1 MKKSNV
7 LKLSAASLVAISLMG
22 CAPMNN
28 NVRVK
33 YQPDSYVSVDRIAAY
48 RAEKAK
54 EKAQLDA
61 AIQEIRPSQT
71 AVLSSYG
78 FSQNPK
84 VIAAYN
90 NYEAGKSDVVVT
102 SPGFV
107 TYPYDAYSH
116 PVITCAPLR
125 VCTIQLEKGEHINS
139 IQMGDTARWLVTT
152 FLTGP
157 NEADGSESVAFK
169 PKVATSGIKTDL
181 IIATDRRTYTLGLL
195 SDPNS
200 QTHIVNF
207 YYPED
212 TLKKINE
219 AAMSR
224 ILKNNNSESV
234 SSSQS
239 SGFST
244 KGTVVNTE
252 DIHTNYIITGDKPA
266 WEKGMQVY
274 DDGIK
279 TFIRMPK
286 ITDRMSLPV
295 VWVLTSSG
303 DKEPTNANYQHPYFI
318 LNGLYQDIYLKSGV
332 GKNKVEVTIHNQ
344 NITTS

>member
-1 MKKSNV
+1 MKRINV
-7 LKLSAASLVAISLMG
+7 LKLSVVSLATISLIG
-22 CAPMNN
+22 CAPMDN
-28 NVRVK
+28 NVKVK
-33 YQPDSYVSVDRIAAY
+33 YQPDRYVSVDRIAAY

-54 EKAQLDA
+54 EKAQLDS
-61 AIQEIRPSQT
+61 AIQEVRPSQT

-90 NYEAGKSDVVVT
+90 NYESGKSNVVVT
-102 SPGFV
+102 SPGFI

-116 PVITCAPLR
+116 PIITCAPLR
-125 VCTIQLEKGEHINS
+125 VCTIQLETGEQINS
-139 IQMGDTARWLVTT
+139 IQIGDSARWGVTN

-157 NEADGSESVAFK
+157 NPQDGSESIAFK

-181 IIATDRRTYTLGLL
+181 IISTDRRTYTLGLL

-207 YYPED
+207 YYPDD

-219 AAMSR
+219 SAMAR
-224 ILKNNNSESV
+224 ILKNNNPETM
-234 SSSQS
+234 SSKS

-244 KGTVVNTE
+244 KGTVVNTQ
-252 DIHTNYIITGDKPA
+252 DIHTNYTISGDKPA

-274 DDGIK
+274 DDGDK

-286 ITDRMSLPV
+286 ITDRMALPV

-303 DKEPTNANYQHPYFI
+303 DKEPMNANYKHPYFI
-318 LNGLYQDIYLKSGV
+318 LNGLYQTIYLKSGI
-332 GKNKVEVTIHNQ
+332 GKKEVEVTIHNK
-344 NITTS
+344 NITAS